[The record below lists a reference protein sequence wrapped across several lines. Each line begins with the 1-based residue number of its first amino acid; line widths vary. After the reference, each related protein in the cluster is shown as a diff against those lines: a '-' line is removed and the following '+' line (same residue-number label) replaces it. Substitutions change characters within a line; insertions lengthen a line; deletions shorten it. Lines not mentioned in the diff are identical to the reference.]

1 MMDKTKHIIISL
13 LVLMWCS
20 PLESAAK
27 IAVTTKVSGTVD
39 IERAGSSG
47 LSALKPGTILSDG
60 DRIITGKNGFTA
72 LIYID
77 DKSMV
82 KITGNTEVIIKGTRS
97 AGSIAKQ
104 VNIDHGTLRAQI
116 HKQRKGDFVIQ
127 SSTSVASVKG
137 TDFWMISDPVTGDIL
152 IGLEGLVN
160 LTNLISGE
168 SSDVGAG
175 TTGTSTPDGSVET
188 SETNPDNIPVD
199 PDEGG
204 TPTNQIEIELEG
216 PDGEIKTLLID
227 IQ

>member
-1 MMDKTKHIIISL
+1 MSTTKHVFGSL
-13 LVLMWCS
+13 LVLLLFS
-20 PLESAAK
+20 PLESADK
-27 IAVTTKVSGTVD
+27 IAVTMKVSGTVD
-39 IERAGSSG
+39 IEQSGSSG

-60 DRIITGKNGFTA
+60 DRIMTGKNGFAA

-82 KITGNTEVIIKGTRS
+82 KIMGNTEVIIKGRLS

-104 VNIDHGTLRAQI
+104 VNIDHGTLRALVN
-116 HKQRKGDFVIQ
+116 KQRKGEFVVQ

>member
-1 MMDKTKHIIISL
+1 MSTTKHVFGSL
-13 LVLMWCS
+13 LVLLLFS
-20 PLESAAK
+20 PLESADK
-27 IAVTTKVSGTVD
+27 IAVTMKVSGTVD
-39 IERAGSSG
+39 IEQSGSSG
-47 LSALKPGTILSDG
+47 LSTLKPGTILSDG
-60 DRIITGKNGFTA
+60 DRIMTSKNGFAA

-82 KITGNTEVIIKGTRS
+82 KIMGNTEVIIKGRLS

-116 HKQRKGDFVIQ
+116 QKQRKGDFVIQ